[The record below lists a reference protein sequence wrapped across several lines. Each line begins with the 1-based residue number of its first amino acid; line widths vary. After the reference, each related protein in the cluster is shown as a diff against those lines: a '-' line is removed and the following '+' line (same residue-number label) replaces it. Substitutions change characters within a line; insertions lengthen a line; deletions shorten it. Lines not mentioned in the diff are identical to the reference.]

1 MLENVLVTFIS
12 SLAMAGNLPLL
23 GSMMGAEQMS

>member
-1 MLENVLVTFIS
+1 MLENLLFTLLG

-23 GSMMGAEQMS
+23 GSMMGAQQMS